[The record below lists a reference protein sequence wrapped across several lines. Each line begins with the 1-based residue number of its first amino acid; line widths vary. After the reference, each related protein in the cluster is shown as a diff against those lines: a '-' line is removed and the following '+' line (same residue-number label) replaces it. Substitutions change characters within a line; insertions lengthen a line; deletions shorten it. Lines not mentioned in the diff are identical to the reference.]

1 MWNVEGLRDMIF
13 ILISLSLFFCFD
25 CAGSSLWYLGFSS
38 CSSCVSLVMVNRF
51 SGCSAWA
58 FSAGSVVVA
67 HRFL

>member
-13 ILISLSLFFCFD
+13 ILVSLSLFFD

-38 CSSCVSLVMVNRF
+38 CSSWVSLVTVNRF